1 MQTSNKYTV
10 ITGASSGIG
19 YETAKAFAAR
29 GKNVIAIARR
39 QDRLEALKSEISQI
53 NSKVDVI
60 IRICDLSLPQEV
72 HSLYDSLTG
81 YDIETWVNNAGFGN
95 YSSVAMQ
102 DLAKIETMLRLNIEA
117 LTVFSTLYVSD
128 YKDVPGTQLINIS
141 SGGGY
146 VIVPNAVTYCAS
158 KFYVSAFTEGLAH
171 ELKAMNAKLQAKV
184 LAPAATQTEFGQV
197 ANNVETYNYDTIF
210 GTYHTSQQMADFIL
224 KLYESDQSVG
234 RIDRETFA
242 FSLSSPVFQ
251 YAGNYAHNQKIVN
264 E

>member
-1 MQTSNKYTV
+1 M
-10 ITGASSGIG
+10 
-19 YETAKAFAAR
+19 
-29 GKNVIAIARR
+29 
-39 QDRLEALKSEISQI
+39 
-53 NSKVDVI
+53 
-60 IRICDLSLPQEV
+60 
-72 HSLYDSLTG
+72 TG

-210 GTYHTSQQMADFIL
+210 GTYHTSQQMSDFLL

-251 YAGNYAHNQKIVN
+251 YAGNSAHNQKIVN